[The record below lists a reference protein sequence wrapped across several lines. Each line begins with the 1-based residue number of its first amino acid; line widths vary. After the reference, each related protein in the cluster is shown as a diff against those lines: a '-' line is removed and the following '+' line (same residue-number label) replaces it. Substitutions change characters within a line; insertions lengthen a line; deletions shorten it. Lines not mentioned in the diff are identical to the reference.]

1 MDLNK
6 SEKFLRNFKKSS
18 QGFPQDSPKT
28 KTLKHY
34 SNASEEE
41 EKHKE
46 RIKNEII
53 EFVNNNV
60 ESFNENSNLNVFN
73 SLLISDDL
81 SSNNENDEDI
91 QNYNGE
97 RLTFL
102 LNNQILFLDKNSSLI
117 KSKDTDENKNCNN
130 EQNECIGSEIK
141 AFPIKKFEKI
151 RLSLNEEPNDKYKNP
166 SYLDSFQT
174 STTSIRKKI
183 NAKELTNDLNFDI
196 NINKKDFD
204 AFFNEINLNEK
215 YANKL
220 IENGFDDLELLIE
233 QTKEVS
239 ALSDQNLKEIG
250 ILIPG
255 DRAKI
260 LIHLEQRAGII
271 PYKLPNEIIYN
282 NDLNIKKEY
291 SIEHYLNKNNLKNYE
306 KNFKDNGY
314 NNSPLLFSQM
324 LTRQPLTDDILKNDL
339 GIENKADR
347 NKILVGL
354 FSELKNYCKKLRTS
368 ENVNMQFDGK
378 NSGDLCETCT
388 VF

>member
-6 SEKFLRNFKKSS
+6 SEKLLQNFKKSS
-18 QGFPQDSPKT
+18 QGFPQDSPKN
-28 KTLKHY
+28 LKHY
-34 SNASEEE
+34 SNAFEEE
-41 EKHKE
+41 KKHKE
-46 RIKNEII
+46 RIQNEII
-53 EFVNNNV
+53 EFINNNV

-73 SLLISDDL
+73 SLLINDDL
-81 SSNNENDEDI
+81 SLDNENDEDI

-117 KSKDTDENKNCNN
+117 KSKDTDENQNCNN
-130 EQNECIGSEIK
+130 EQNECIDSEIK
-141 AFPIKKFEKI
+141 AIPIKKFEKI

-166 SYLDSFQT
+166 SCLDSFQT
-174 STTSIRKKI
+174 STTSIKKKI
-183 NAKELTNDLNFDI
+183 HTKELISDLNFDLYI
-196 NINKKDFD
+196 NEKDFD
-204 AFFNEINLNEK
+204 TFFKEINLNEK

-233 QTKEVS
+233 QTKEVP

-260 LIHLEQRAGII
+260 LIRLEQKAGII
-271 PYKLPNEIIYN
+271 PYQLPNEIIYN

-291 SIEHYLNKNNLKNYE
+291 SIEYYLNKNNLKNYV

-354 FSELKNYCKKLRTS
+354 FSELKNYCKKLKTS
-368 ENVNMQFDGK
+368 KNVNMQYDGK
-378 NSGDLCETCT
+378 NSGDLCETCI